1 MTILNLMIIMNL
13 YNINGGGRYPKI
25 NKPDLKWDNERKA
38 YFSVTYCK
46 IGDKVISKDTT
57 WHSPDQVTMS
67 SKISCWFNRIFH

>member
-1 MTILNLMIIMNL
+1 MIIMNL
-13 YNINGGGRYPKI
+13 YNINGGGCYPKI

-46 IGDKVISKDTT
+46 IGDKFISKDTT
-57 WHSPDQVTMS
+57 WYSPDQVTMS